1 MRKYAIIDTSDL
13 LTRTANESVDGSVDA
28 LRKTVRNTDKCLLRW
43 DGSTP
48 YGASSLTTYTHQE
61 IISILNDPEGDW
73 WVDVEAYR
81 NYTE

>member
-1 MRKYAIIDTSDL
+1 MRKYAIIDTADL